1 MFKNLSVLLLLVAFF
16 QPVFAQKKEA
26 EAVKKAFENYKS
38 AILNDKGS
46 EAVKFVDSRTIKY
59 YQDVSDWVR
68 NADSAK
74 VESLSLLDKFMVF
87 TTRHRSTR
95 EEQLVFNGKSL
106 LIYAINNGMVGKN
119 SVANNTIG
127 EVTIEDNFAK
137 AQLVSR
143 GKPAP
148 LYFHFYKEDKQW
160 KLDLTALFALS
171 STGFKKMIEESE
183 ETENDFLFNMLEMIT
198 GKRPDATIWKP
209 AQKD

>member
-16 QPVFAQKKEA
+16 QPVFAQKKDA

-38 AILNDKGS
+38 AILNDKGA

-68 NADSAK
+68 SADSSK
-74 VESLSLLDKFMVF
+74 VENLSLLDKFMVF
-87 TTRHRSTR
+87 TVRHRSTR
-95 EEQLVFNGKSL
+95 EEQLAFNGKSL
-106 LIYAINNGMVGKN
+106 LVFAINNGMVGKN

-127 EVTIEDNFAK
+127 EVIIEDNFAR

-143 GKPAP
+143 GKAAP

-183 ETENDFLFNMLEMIT
+183 ESENDFLFNMLEMIT
-198 GKRPDATIWKP
+198 GKRPGAEIWKP